1 MSQVCLQFSGFMM
14 SCLGWV
20 GIIIATATNDWVIT
34 CKYGMSTCRKMD
46 ELGARGL
53 WADCVVS
60 TALYHCKA
68 LNQILNLPAYIQT
81 SRALMIT
88 ASIIGLPAMALVLLA
103 MPCINLANDHES
115 AKHRRSVT
123 GGVFSHH
130 CPTFNTDL
138 GQVSDLWGHPAP
150 KPVTGFLYP
159 ASLTEQLAGPPQRVS
174 SKRQV
179 QNSASALCGIVSTVW
194 FPIGAHSEQGL
205 MSFGFSL
212 YAGWVGSAFCLLGG
226 SMISCCSGERPTQYT
241 ENRFYYSKQ
250 GGANLGPASSS
261 STNHAK
267 SAHGKITPMGQPL
280 VAQWIVFVPLSVTQ
294 SEVIYRDCSPITPL
308 PPPHPHAKHSSCLDS
323 HHRTVSMG
331 EILSVVLKRDR
342 ISELECS
349 RANADIGS
357 VLVCHG
363 EREGVSRKQS
373 QDMVQYLNSVSS
385 SPPHIHSSPFFPQKL
400 IYVSS
405 LQASGVPEI

>member
-123 GGVFSHH
+123 GGV
-130 CPTFNTDL
+130 L
-138 GQVSDLWGHPAP
+138 IL
-150 KPVTGFLYP
+150 LM
-159 ASLTEQLAGPPQRVS
+159 
-174 SKRQV
+174 
-179 QNSASALCGIVSTVW
+179 ALCGIVSTVW

-226 SMISCCSGERPTQYT
+226 SMISCCSVNAPPSTRRTASTTPSRVGPT
-241 ENRFYYSKQ
+241 
-250 GGANLGPASSS
+250 
-261 STNHAK
+261 
-267 SAHGKITPMGQPL
+267 SA
-280 VAQWIVFVPLSVTQ
+280 
-294 SEVIYRDCSPITPL
+294 
-308 PPPHPHAKHSSCLDS
+308 PPPPPPPTTPKALTSE
-323 HHRTVSMG
+323 MG
-331 EILSVVLKRDR
+331 
-342 ISELECS
+342 
-349 RANADIGS
+349 
-357 VLVCHG
+357 
-363 EREGVSRKQS
+363 
-373 QDMVQYLNSVSS
+373 
-385 SPPHIHSSPFFPQKL
+385 SPRR
-400 IYVSS
+400 VR
-405 LQASGVPEI
+405 